1 MVASYQPITLH
12 FHTIIIS
19 QIVKLRIIFFFVVVV
34 VFFYMVS
41 LTARHG

>member
-19 QIVKLRIIFFFVVVV
+19 QIVKLCMIVFVVV

>member
-12 FHTIIIS
+12 LNTIIIS
-19 QIVKLRIIFFFVVVV
+19 QIVKLCIIFVVVVVV

-41 LTARHG
+41 LSARHG

>member
-1 MVASYQPITLH
+1 MEASYQPITLD
-12 FHTIIIS
+12 FHAIIIS
-19 QIVKLRIIFFFVVVV
+19 QIVKLCIIFVVVI